1 MRKYRGGFHGYDLV
15 SLGEFKMSKGHKGF
29 LLSGL
34 ALSFIGVSLGSFC
47 LGPGC
52 RPVSAQSLTQGSD
65 VNRPIRDKWALVV
78 GISEFANPQLNLKYS
93 AKDARDFADYLVKE
107 AGFAPDHVKV
117 LLNKDATE
125 RRILS
130 ELGDRWLPRVANPDD
145 LVVLFVSTHGSGAEL
160 DVGGQ
165 NYLVAYDTDVQDLY
179 TTGVP
184 MRRLAEDI
192 KNRVHCDRVVIF
204 LDACHSGGAKSEAK
218 GLVRTGV
225 DASELAVGSGQLVIA
240 SSAEDQVSWESKN
253 GTNGVFTSAL
263 LESLRKKGQSTTIGE
278 MFKDLKDK
286 VQDQVLR
293 ERGRLQTPVMESRW
307 QGNDLCIAA
316 APVSRR
322 PGLTLEPPVLKTS
335 MEPSTVPV
343 SAPVTVPAAAAAPVA
358 PVAATIVTPTAAIKP
373 GILIVP
379 GVSVGRTK
387 IGMSKQEVEALL
399 GRPGQENVDM
409 FTYRTSDR
417 RYFLSLRFSGD
428 KVSEIAFSSPAFST
442 ASGLSLESIKHRT
455 EELTES
461 GRSGPY
467 QIKVGK
473 GGGLS
478 FIGKEG
484 APAQFAIVH
493 QGPPTDPQ
501 RWLADLNTRSLST
514 TATAVSDTV
523 KKSGSGSASTDN
535 PNLLRPG
542 RSLAKV
548 NLGMSREQ
556 VVLLLGRPTDAK
568 GSVISYWTG
577 DRLHF
582 IAFHFGG
589 QQGNSLTDILF
600 TSPSFV
606 TAGGINVANFESAN
620 ATQFGPAHMASGR
633 PAQIYTL
640 KEGGLSFFKPASF
653 PRVIGWLHAT
663 DSAADDLAFM
673 DEVRADLMPGKPRLQ
688 KENAAIGPRGR
699 RRLNSL
705 MQMSDLVNRRP
716 Y

>member
-1 MRKYRGGFHGYDLV
+1 
-15 SLGEFKMSKGHKGF
+15 MSKGHKGF

-34 ALSFIGVSLGSFC
+34 ALSFIGVSLGSYC
-47 LGPGC
+47 LGPSC
-52 RPVSAQSLTQGSD
+52 RPVSAQSLTQGTD

-253 GTNGVFTSAL
+253 GANGVFTSAL

-293 ERGRLQTPVMESRW
+293 ERGRLQTPVMESKW

-316 APVSRR
+316 TPVSRR

-335 MEPSTVPV
+335 TQSSPAPV
-343 SAPVTVPAAAAAPVA
+343 SAPAPVAPPVA
-358 PVAATIVTPTAAIKP
+358 PVAVTAVPPTAVIKP

-442 ASGLSLESIKHRT
+442 ASGLSLESIKHRPD
-455 EELTES
+455 ELAES
-461 GRSGPY
+461 GRSGSY

-478 FIGKEG
+478 FICKEG
-484 APAQFAIVH
+484 GPAQFAIVH

-501 RWLADLNTRSLST
+501 RWLADLNTHSGSA

-523 KKSGSGSASTDN
+523 RKTSPGSASTDN

-542 RSLAKV
+542 HSLAKV

-556 VVLLLGRPTDAK
+556 VLLLLGRPSDAK
-568 GSVISYWTG
+568 GSVMSYWTG

-589 QQGNSLTDILF
+589 PQGNSLTDILF

-606 TAGGINVANFESAN
+606 TAGGINVANFETAN
-620 ATQFGPAHMASGR
+620 AGQFGPAHVAHGR
-633 PAQIYTL
+633 PAPIYTL
-640 KEGGLSFFKPASF
+640 KEGGLSFFKPTSF
-653 PRVIGWLHAT
+653 PRAIGWLHAT

-688 KENAAIGPRGR
+688 KDNAALGPRGR

-705 MQMSDLVNRRP
+705 MQMSDLVNSRP

>member
-1 MRKYRGGFHGYDLV
+1 MIDR
-15 SLGEFKMSKGHKGF
+15 HKGV

-34 ALSFIGVSLGSFC
+34 ALSSLTLMSSGF
-47 LGPGC
+47 GPGC
-52 RPVSAQSLTQGSD
+52 LPVSAQATAPVSAD

-192 KNRVHCDRVVIF
+192 KNRVHCERVVIF

-293 ERGRLQTPVMESRW
+293 ERGRLQTPVMESKW

-316 APVSRR
+316 TPVSRR

-335 MEPSTVPV
+335 SEPSTAPAAPLVTPV
-343 SAPVTVPAAAAAPVA
+343 SATVVPPAAV
-358 PVAATIVTPTAAIKP
+358 VKP

-387 IGMSKQEVEALL
+387 IGMSKQDVEALL
-399 GRPGQENVDM
+399 GRPGQENVDL

-428 KVSEIAFSSPAFST
+428 KVTEIAFSSPAFST
-442 ASGLSLESIKHRT
+442 ASGLNLESLKSKHRQD
-455 EELTES
+455 ELAES

-467 QIKVGK
+467 QIKAGK

-478 FIGKEG
+478 FICKDGEPG
-484 APAQFAIVH
+484 AQFAVVH

-501 RWLADLNTRSLST
+501 RWLADLKTRPQST
-514 TATAVSDTV
+514 TAEAVPDTV
-523 KKSGSGSASTDN
+523 RKASPGSTSSDN

-542 RSLAKV
+542 QSLAKV

-556 VVLLLGRPTDAK
+556 VVLILGRPTDAR

-577 DRLHF
+577 DHLHF
-582 IAFHFGG
+582 IAFRFGG
-589 QQGNSLTDILF
+589 PQGNSLTDILF

-606 TAGGINVANFESAN
+606 TAGGINVANFETAGSNLFA
-620 ATQFGPAHMASGR
+620 PAHTAHGR

-653 PRVIGWLHAT
+653 PRAIGWLHARNC
-663 DSAADDLAFM
+663 AADDLAFM

-688 KENAAIGPRGR
+688 KENAALGPRGR